1 MTNAAP
7 SASTRARPLVIGL
20 LLLSGATGLVYELT
34 WSKRLAN
41 LLGNTGQA
49 HAIVLSTF
57 MGGLALG
64 AWLLGRR
71 ADKVRKPLALYGTLE
86 LGIGAYA
93 LIMPRVLD
101 LAGSAYLKVAPGL
114 EGVARVSARLALASS
129 ALLIPTLLMGGTLPV
144 LMRHL
149 TERLGT
155 ARRELSL
162 LYAVNSLGA
171 SVGCLFA
178 GMSLVPTVGLE
189 TSERL
194 AAIINMLLGA
204 VAMVAG
210 WSREVAPNTETAG
223 EGGEGGAFGAAAVR
237 AALIGTAL
245 AGFTSM
251 TYETVWIRVLSI
263 VLGGTSYAF
272 TLILTA
278 FILGIAL
285 GSFWLSTRPDDNA
298 LKTFG
303 RLQLAL
309 VFAVLLSMMAYARL
323 PYAFIQVHARL
334 AHGPQT
340 WGTYQVL
347 SFVVCGLLLLPP
359 TFLLGA
365 SFPAAARV
373 ALRAMSDVGT
383 RLGTTYLWNTIGTVS
398 GALFGGLVF
407 LPAIGLEGT
416 LALALIANLLAAAWA
431 MLTPDSGIA
440 RPVALRWLIPSAV
453 ALLLAVVGTA
463 GWAQTL
469 ASSGRY
475 REWNR
480 GFDSY
485 AEFLTEVRGRS
496 DVKFYRDDVFA
507 SVLVGTQDGGRRY
520 LRINGK
526 VDGSNGNDID
536 TQILAAHLGILT
548 APKEVKRVLLVGVGA
563 GITAGSLLSHPIE
576 RLDVVEIS
584 PAVVDAV
591 ELFGP
596 DHHDAFKDPRCHV
609 YIEDART
616 FLTLSQEPYDLIV
629 SVPSNPWVSG
639 VSGLFSRDFFEM
651 AKGKLAPGGRLVQ
664 WIHTYESSVS
674 LVKLVVRTLRGSFEH
689 GTTWVG
695 PDDLV
700 MVASREEQT
709 FDPALIGTRMAQPRV
724 AEDLKRIRLTLP
736 STLLGRQVH
745 SDAVQKRFG
754 GEGPVNTDDHNALE
768 YGSPIAYFV
777 AEAVRVPDS
786 RRVAEERGELELT
799 KWLAGRALTKEEAAD
814 LYASLSW
821 VHPPDD
827 PLVRTAAAAWREA
840 APDSRAASIAY
851 GKALLRE
858 GDVVHASEVL
868 APLIGMGTEDEQ
880 LDPELCAA
888 WLEISRRVAT
898 REGAPWHASQ
908 TNVADAE
915 NRARK
920 SFERHPETDALDVV
934 LSAQRP

>member
-1 MTNAAP
+1 MK
-7 SASTRARPLVIGL
+7 SRAQPLVITL

-64 AWLLGRR
+64 AYLFGRR
-71 ADKVRKPLALYGTLE
+71 ADRAKRPLSLYGALE
-86 LGIGAYA
+86 LGIGLYA
-93 LIMPRVLD
+93 LVFPKVLAV
-101 LAGSAYLKVAPGL
+101 AGELYLRIAPGL
-114 EGVARVSARLALASS
+114 EGVPRLSARLGLAAS
-129 ALLIPTLLMGGTLPV
+129 ALLVPTLLMGGTLPV

-149 TERLGT
+149 TERLGS
-155 ARRELSL
+155 ARRQLSI

-178 GMSLVPTVGLE
+178 GMVLVPGVGLE
-189 TSERL
+189 VSERL
-194 AAIINMLLGA
+194 AAMVNLLLGA
-204 VAMVAG
+204 AAVVAG
-210 WSREVAPNTETAG
+210 WRAFASEPAG
-223 EGGEGGAFGAAAVR
+223 AESEADGQHFGASAVR
-237 AALIGTAL
+237 AALVGTAL

-278 FILGIAL
+278 FILGISL
-285 GSFWLSTRPDDNA
+285 GSFWLSTRPDENA
-298 LKTFG
+298 LRTFG

-309 VFAVLLSMMAYARL
+309 MFAVLLSMTAYARL
-323 PYAFIQVHARL
+323 PYAFMQVHARL
-334 AHGPQT
+334 DHGPQT

-347 SFVVCGLLLLPP
+347 SFLVCGALLLPP

-373 ALRAMSDVGT
+373 ALRAMSDVGA

-398 GALFGGLVF
+398 GALLGGLF
-407 LPAIGLEGT
+407 LLPLIGLEGT
-416 LALALIANLLAAAWA
+416 LALALIANLIAAAWA
-431 MLTPDSGIA
+431 MLADGSGVP
-440 RPVALRWLIPSAV
+440 RSLALRWLVPSAIALVV
-453 ALLLAVVGTA
+453 AVGATS
-463 GWAQTL
+463 GWASTL
-469 ASSGRY
+469 AASGRY

-480 GFDSY
+480 SFDGYSQ
-485 AEFLTEVRGRS
+485 FLDEVHSRS
-496 DVKFYRDDVFA
+496 TVRFYRDDVFA
-507 SVLVGTQDGGRRY
+507 SVLVGSQDDDRRY

-526 VDGSNGNDID
+526 VDGSNGTDID
-536 TQILAAHLGILT
+536 TQILAAHLGVLMH
-548 APKEVKRVLLVGVGA
+548 PKEVKRVLLVGVGA
-563 GITAGSLLSHPIE
+563 GITAGSLLAHPIE

-584 PAVVDAV
+584 PAVVEAA
-591 ELFGP
+591 EIFAP

-609 YIEDART
+609 HIEDART
-616 FLTLSQEPYDLIV
+616 FLALSQEPYDLIV

-700 MVASREEQT
+700 LVASREPQVLDFAT
-709 FDPALIGTRMAQPRV
+709 LAARMAQPKVRD
-724 AEDLKRIRLTLP
+724 DLSRIHLQLP
-736 STLLGRQVH
+736 TTLLGRQVH
-745 SDAVQKRFG
+745 PDEAQKRFG

-777 AEAVRVPDS
+777 AADVRVPDS
-786 RRVAEERGELELT
+786 RRLPEERGGLELS
-799 KWLAGRALTKEEAAD
+799 KFLSGRALTVEEAKD
-814 LYASLSW
+814 LYASLAW

-827 PLVRTAAAAWREA
+827 PLVRAAAAAWMDAAGDSVEA
-840 APDSRAASIAY
+840 AQAYAEASV
-851 GKALLRE
+851 RE
-858 GDVVHASEVL
+858 GDMLRARDVL
-868 APLIGMGTEDEQ
+868 TPFVARSPDSPDFWAT
-880 LDPELCAA
+880 
-888 WLEISRRVAT
+888 WLEATRRVSL
-898 REGAPWHASQ
+898 REGAPWHSAGVD
-908 TNVADAE
+908 VADAE
-915 NRARK
+915 NRARN
-920 SFERHPETDALDVV
+920 SLTAHPEHARLRTLLEVKT
-934 LSAQRP
+934 P

>member
-1 MTNAAP
+1 MT
-7 SASTRARPLVIGL
+7 SRSRPLVITL

-64 AWLLGRR
+64 AFLFGRR
-71 ADKVRKPLALYGTLE
+71 ADRARRPLSLYGVLE
-86 LGIGAYA
+86 LGIGLYA
-93 LIMPRVLD
+93 LALPTVLEIVGD
-101 LAGSAYLKVAPGL
+101 FYLRLAPGL
-114 EGVARVSARLALASS
+114 EGLPRLTARLGLAAS

-149 TERLGT
+149 TERLGS
-155 ARRELSL
+155 ARRELSI

-171 SVGCLFA
+171 SAGCLFA
-178 GMSLVPTVGLE
+178 GMILVPGVGLAV
-189 TSERL
+189 SERL
-194 AAIINMLLGA
+194 AAMVNLLLGA
-204 VAMVAG
+204 AAVIAG
-210 WSREVAPNTETAG
+210 WKQVASAPSAANTDTDG
-223 EGGEGGAFGAAAVR
+223 RHFGASAVR

-278 FILGIAL
+278 FILGISL

-298 LKTFG
+298 LRTFG

-309 VFAVLLSMMAYARL
+309 MFAVLISMTAYARL
-323 PYAFIQVHARL
+323 PYAFIQVHARID
-334 AHGPQT
+334 HGPQT
-340 WGTYQVL
+340 WGVYQVL
-347 SFVVCGLLLLPP
+347 SFLVCGALLLPP

-373 ALRAMSDVGT
+373 ALRAMNDVGA

-398 GALFGGLVF
+398 GALLGGLVL
-407 LPAIGLEGT
+407 LPLIGLEGT
-416 LALALIANLLAAAWA
+416 LALALVANLIAAGWALLA
-431 MLTPDSGIA
+431 DGSEVS
-440 RPVALRWLIPSAV
+440 RPMALRWLVPSAV
-453 ALLLAVVGTA
+453 ALAFAVSATS
-463 GWAQTL
+463 GWASTL
-469 ASSGRY
+469 AASGRY

-480 GFDSY
+480 SFDSY
-485 AEFLTEVRGRS
+485 AQFLDEVRSRS
-496 DVKFYRDDVFA
+496 TVRFYRDDVFA
-507 SVLVGTQDGGRRY
+507 SVLVGTQDDDRRY

-526 VDGSNGNDID
+526 VDGSNGTDID
-536 TQILAAHLGILT
+536 TQILAAHLGVLLH
-548 APKEVKRVLLVGVGA
+548 PKDVKRVLLVGVGA
-563 GITAGSLLSHPIE
+563 GITAGSLLAHPIE

-584 PAVVDAV
+584 PAVVEAAAI
-591 ELFGP
+591 FAP

-609 YIEDART
+609 HIEDART
-616 FLTLSQEPYDLIV
+616 FLQLSQEPYDLIV

-700 MVASREEQT
+700 LVAGREPQVLDLPT
-709 FDPALIGTRMAQPRV
+709 LTARMAQPKVRD
-724 AEDLKRIRLTLP
+724 DLARIHLQLP
-736 STLLGRQVH
+736 TTLLGRQVH
-745 SDAVQKRFG
+745 PDEAQKRFG
-754 GEGPVNTDDHNALE
+754 GEGPVNTDDHNVLE

-777 AEAVRVPDS
+777 AADVRVPDS
-786 RRVAEERGELELT
+786 RRLPDERGQLEIAKL
-799 KWLAGRALTKEEAAD
+799 LADRALTVDEAKD
-814 LYASLSW
+814 LYASLAW

-827 PLVRTAAAAWREA
+827 PLVRAAAASWFEADRESVA
-840 APDSRAASIAY
+840 AAQAYAAAS
-851 GKALLRE
+851 LRE
-858 GDVVHASEVL
+858 GDVMRAREVL
-868 APLIGMGTEDEQ
+868 APHVEKDV
-880 LDPELCAA
+880 DSPELWAT
-888 WLEISRRVAT
+888 WLEAIRRLST
-898 REGAPWHASQ
+898 REGAPWHAAPVD
-908 TNVADAE
+908 VADAE
-915 NRARK
+915 MRARK
-920 SFERHPETDALDVV
+920 SLANHPDHLRLQELLEQKT
-934 LSAQRP
+934 P

>member
-1 MTNAAP
+1 VT
-7 SASTRARPLVIGL
+7 SRARPLVITL
-20 LLLSGATGLVYELT
+20 LLLSGATGLVYELA

-64 AWLLGRR
+64 AYLFGRR
-71 ADKVRKPLALYGTLE
+71 ADRSKRPLTLYGALE
-86 LGIGAYA
+86 LGIGLYA
-93 LIMPRVLD
+93 LILPKVLEVSGE
-101 LAGSAYLKVAPGL
+101 LYLKVAPGL
-114 EGVARVSARLALASS
+114 SGLPRLSARLALAAS

-149 TERLGT
+149 TEKLGS
-155 ARRELSL
+155 ARRQLSI

-171 SVGCLFA
+171 SAGCLFA
-178 GMSLVPTVGLE
+178 GMWLVPGVGL
-189 TSERL
+189 TVSERL
-194 AAIINMLLGA
+194 AASVNLLLGA
-204 VAMVAG
+204 AAVVAG
-210 WSREVAPNTETAG
+210 WRLLATPGESSSAEKEAP
-223 EGGEGGAFGAAAVR
+223 AFGASAVR
-237 AALIGTAL
+237 AALVGTAL

-278 FILGIAL
+278 FILGISL
-285 GSFWLSTRPDDNA
+285 GSFWLSTRADENA
-298 LKTFG
+298 LRTFG
-303 RLQLAL
+303 KLQLAL
-309 VFAVLLSMMAYARL
+309 VFAVLVSMTAYARL

-334 AHGPQT
+334 DHGPQT

-347 SFVVCGLLLLPP
+347 SFVVCGALLLPP

-373 ALRAMSDVGT
+373 ALRAMSDVGA

-398 GALFGGLVF
+398 GALLGGLVL
-407 LPAIGLEGT
+407 LPVLGLEGT
-416 LALALIANLLAAAWA
+416 LALALVANL
-431 MLTPDSGIA
+431 
-440 RPVALRWLIPSAV
+440 VA
-453 ALLLAVVGTA
+453 A
-463 GWAQTL
+463 GWALLAEGSGVERKRAFTWLAPAGVALVVAVLGTSGWASTL
-469 ASSGRY
+469 AASGRY

-480 GFDSY
+480 SFDSY
-485 AEFLTEVRGRS
+485 AQFLEEVKARS
-496 DVKFYRDDVFA
+496 TIRFYRDDVFA
-507 SVLVGTQDGGRRY
+507 SVLVGTQDDDRRY

-526 VDGSNGNDID
+526 VDGSNGTDID
-536 TQILAAHLGILT
+536 TQILAAHLGVLLH
-548 APKEVKRVLLVGVGA
+548 PKEVKRVLLVGVGA

-584 PAVVDAV
+584 PAVVEAAAI
-591 ELFGP
+591 FKP
-596 DHHDAFKDPRCHV
+596 DHHDAFNDPRCHV

-616 FLTLSQEPYDLIV
+616 FLALSTEPYDLIV

-651 AKGKLAPGGRLVQ
+651 AKSKLAPGGRLVQ

-700 MVASREEQT
+700 LVASREPQELSLET
-709 FDPALIGTRMAQPRV
+709 LTTRMARPQV
-724 AEDLKRIRLTLP
+724 SADLARIHLKLP
-736 STLLGRQVH
+736 TTLLGRQVH
-745 SDAVQKRFG
+745 GDEAQKRFG
-754 GEGPVNTDDHNALE
+754 GEGPVNTDDHNVLE

-777 AEAVRVPDS
+777 AADVRVPDS
-786 RRVAEERGELELT
+786 RRVAEERGTLELAR
-799 KWLAGRALTKEEAAD
+799 LLNGRALSEAEAHD

-827 PLVRTAAAAWREA
+827 PLVRAAAAAWLDANAESVEA
-840 APDSRAASIAY
+840 AQAFAAA
-851 GKALLRE
+851 ALRQ
-858 GDVVHASEVL
+858 GDVLRAREVL
-868 APLIGMGTEDEQ
+868 RPLVDREVDSPDAYAT
-880 LDPELCAA
+880 
-888 WLEISRRVAT
+888 WLEATRRLST
-898 REGAPWHASQ
+898 REGSPWHAASAD
-908 TNVADAE
+908 VIDAE
-915 NRARK
+915 MRARK
-920 SFERHPETDALDVV
+920 SLLAHPEHLR
-934 LSAQRP
+934 LKELLESARP

>member
-1 MTNAAP
+1 MN
-7 SASTRARPLVIGL
+7 SRARPLVITL

-64 AWLLGRR
+64 AFLFGRR
-71 ADKVRKPLALYGTLE
+71 ADKSKRPLSLYGVLE
-86 LGIGAYA
+86 LGIGLYA
-93 LIMPRVLD
+93 LLLPQVLEVAGD
-101 LAGSAYLKVAPGL
+101 LYLRIAPGL
-114 EGVARVSARLALASS
+114 SGLPRLSARLGLAAS

-149 TERLGT
+149 TERLGS
-155 ARRELSL
+155 ARRELSI

-171 SVGCLFA
+171 SAGCLFA
-178 GMSLVPTVGLE
+178 GMMLVPGVGL
-189 TSERL
+189 TVSERL
-194 AAIINMLLGA
+194 AAMVNLLLGGAA
-204 VAMVAG
+204 VFAG
-210 WSREVAPNTETAG
+210 WSRIAGASPSAETPGDAP
-223 EGGEGGAFGAAAVR
+223 AFGVSAVR
-237 AALIGTAL
+237 AALVGTAL

-278 FILGIAL
+278 FILGISL
-285 GSFWLSTRPDDNA
+285 GSFWLSTRSDENA
-298 LKTFG
+298 LRTFG

-309 VFAVLLSMMAYARL
+309 VFAVLISMTAYARL

-334 AHGPQT
+334 DHGPQT

-373 ALRAMSDVGT
+373 ALRAMSDVGA

-398 GALFGGLVF
+398 GALLGGLVL
-407 LPAIGLEGT
+407 LPLLGLEGT
-416 LALALIANLLAAAWA
+416 LALALVANLVAAGWA
-431 MLTPDSGIA
+431 MLAEGSGVPRAQAIK
-440 RPVALRWLIPSAV
+440 
-453 ALLLAVVGTA
+453 LLVPAGLAMVLAVVGTS
-463 GWAQTL
+463 GWASTL
-469 ASSGRY
+469 AASGRY

-480 GFDSY
+480 SFDSY
-485 AEFLTEVRGRS
+485 AQFHDEVKARS
-496 DVKFYRDDVFA
+496 TIRFYRDDVFA
-507 SVLVGTQDGGRRY
+507 SVLVGTQDEDRRY

-526 VDGSNGNDID
+526 VDGSNGTDID

-548 APKEVKRVLLVGVGA
+548 HPREVKRVLLVGVGA
-563 GITAGSLLSHPIE
+563 GITAGSLLAHPIE

-584 PAVVDAV
+584 PAVVEAAAI
-591 ELFGP
+591 FKP
-596 DHHDAFKDPRCHV
+596 DHHDAFNDPRCHV
-609 YIEDART
+609 HIEDART
-616 FLTLSQEPYDLIV
+616 FLALSTEPYDLIV

-664 WIHTYESSVS
+664 WIHTYESSVA

-700 MVASREEQT
+700 LVASREPQV
-709 FDPALIGTRMAQPRV
+709 FDLETLTARMAQPKVR
-724 AEDLKRIRLTLP
+724 EDLARIHLQLP
-736 STLLGRQVH
+736 TTLLGRQVH
-745 SDAVQKRFG
+745 ADEAQKRFG
-754 GEGPVNTDDHNALE
+754 GEGLVNTDDHNVLE

-777 AEAVRVPDS
+777 AADVRVPDS
-786 RRVAEERGELELT
+786 RRLAEERGSLELT
-799 KWLAGRALTKEEAAD
+799 KVLAGRALTVEEAKD

-827 PLVRTAAAAWREA
+827 PLVRAAAAAWLEA
-840 APDSRAASIAY
+840 DGESIAAAQAYAAAS
-851 GKALLRE
+851 LRE
-858 GDVVHASEVL
+858 GDVMRAREVL
-868 APLIGMGTEDEQ
+868 QKHIDRDVDSPDVLAT
-880 LDPELCAA
+880 
-888 WLEISRRVAT
+888 WLEATRRLAT
-898 REGAPWHASQ
+898 REGAPWRAPAADVS
-908 TNVADAE
+908 DAE
-915 NRARK
+915 MRARK
-920 SFERHPETDALDVV
+920 ALTAHPGHVRLTELLESVG
-934 LSAQRP
+934 P

>member
-1 MTNAAP
+1 VTSGGAQVG
-7 SASTRARPLVIGL
+7 SARARPLVIGL

-64 AWLLGRR
+64 AYLLGRR
-71 ADKVRKPLALYGTLE
+71 ADKVRRPLALYGMLE
-86 LGIGAYA
+86 LGIGLYS

-101 LAGSAYLKVAPGL
+101 GAGAVYLTIAPGL
-114 EGVARVSARLALASS
+114 EGVARVSARLVLASS

-155 ARRELSL
+155 ARKELSL

-171 SVGCLFA
+171 SAGCLFA
-178 GMSLVPTVGLE
+178 GMTLVPTVGLT
-189 TSERL
+189 TSEQL
-194 AAIINMLLGA
+194 AAIINVLLGA
-204 VAMVAG
+204 VAVVFG
-210 WSREVAPNTETAG
+210 WKLEVAPVAKEDGPAPG
-223 EGGEGGAFGAAAVR
+223 SFGVAAVR
-237 AALIGTAL
+237 AALVGTAL

-309 VFAVLLSMMAYARL
+309 VFAVLISMMAYARL

-340 WGTYQVL
+340 WTTYQVL
-347 SFVVCGLLLLPP
+347 SFVVCGALLLPP

-373 ALRAMSDVGT
+373 ALRAVSDVGT
-383 RLGTTYLWNTIGTVS
+383 RLGTTYLWNTIGTVA
-398 GALFGGLVF
+398 GALLGGLVF

-416 LALALIANLLAAAWA
+416 LTLALIANLIAGGWA
-431 MLTPDSGIA
+431 MWTPDSGIE
-440 RPVALRWLIPSAV
+440 RKVAIRWLVPSAL
-453 ALLLAVVGTA
+453 ALVFAVIVTS
-463 GWAQTL
+463 GWASTL

-485 AEFLTEVRGRS
+485 AEFLAEVRARS
-496 DVKFYRDDVFA
+496 NVKFYRDDVFA
-507 SVLVGTQDGGRRY
+507 SVLVGEQDGDRRY

-548 APKEVKRVLLVGVGA
+548 HPGKVKRVLLVGVGA
-563 GITAGSLLSHPIE
+563 GITAGSLLAHPIE

-591 ELFGP
+591 GLFAP

-709 FDPALIGTRMAQPRV
+709 FDVATIGARMNEPKVKA
-724 AEDLKRIRLTLP
+724 DLARIRMSLP
-736 STLLGRQVH
+736 TTLLGRQVH
-745 SDAVQKRFG
+745 SDGVQKKFG

-786 RRVAEERGELELT
+786 RRIAGERSELELT
-799 KWLAGRALTKEEAAD
+799 KFLAGRALTADEAAD

-827 PLVRTAAAAWREA
+827 PLVRTAAAAWRDAE
-840 APDSRAASIAY
+840 PSSRLATIAY
-851 GKALLRE
+851 GRALVRE
-858 GDVVHASEVL
+858 GDVVKAFEVL
-868 APLIGMGTEDEQ
+868 SPLLASGEDEP
-880 LDPELCAA
+880 DLCAA
-888 WLEISRRVAT
+888 WLEISRRLAS
-898 REGAPWHASQ
+898 REGSPWHASPGD
-908 TNVADAE
+908 VADAE
-915 NRARK
+915 MRAKR
-920 SFERHPETDALDVV
+920 ALEKNPAHEGLQSV
-934 LSAQRP
+934 LDGSGS

>member
-1 MTNAAP
+1 MT
-7 SASTRARPLVIGL
+7 SRGRPLVIAL
-20 LLLSGATGLVYELT
+20 LLLSGSTGLVYELA

-64 AWLLGRR
+64 AYLFGRR
-71 ADKVRKPLALYGTLE
+71 ADRSKRPLSLYGVLEIGIGLYALALPWVLE
-86 LGIGAYA
+86 LMGGAY
-93 LIMPRVLD
+93 LQI
-101 LAGSAYLKVAPGL
+101 APGL
-114 EGVARVSARLALASS
+114 EGVARLSARLGLAAA
-129 ALLIPTLLMGGTLPV
+129 ALLVPTLLMGGTLPV
-144 LMRHL
+144 LMRHV
-149 TERLGT
+149 TEGLGS

-162 LYAVNSLGA
+162 LYAVNSFGA
-171 SVGCLFA
+171 SAGCLFA
-178 GMSLVPTVGLE
+178 GMMLVPGVGLAV
-189 TSERL
+189 SERL
-194 AAIINMLLGA
+194 AASVNLLLGA
-204 VAMVAG
+204 AAVVAG
-210 WSREVAPNTETAG
+210 WRRVAAEPTVASADTSG
-223 EGGEGGAFGAAAVR
+223 SFGASAVR
-237 AALIGTAL
+237 AALVGTAL

-285 GSFWLSTRPDDNA
+285 GSFWLSTRPDVNA
-298 LKTFG
+298 LRTFG

-309 VFAVLLSMMAYARL
+309 VFAVLVSMLAYARL
-323 PYAFIQVHARL
+323 PYAFMQVHARID
-334 AHGPQT
+334 HGPQT
-340 WGTYQVL
+340 WGVYQVL
-347 SFVVCGLLLLPP
+347 SFVVCGALLLPP

-373 ALRAMSDVGT
+373 ALRAMNDVGA

-398 GALFGGLVF
+398 GALLGGLVL

-416 LALALIANLLAAAWA
+416 LALALVANLIAAGWALLADGSEV
-431 MLTPDSGIA
+431 P
-440 RPVALRWLIPSAV
+440 RPFALKLLVPAGVALV
-453 ALLLAVVGTA
+453 LAVVGTS
-463 GWAQTL
+463 GWASTL
-469 ASSGRY
+469 AASGRY

-480 GFDSY
+480 SFESY
-485 AEFLTEVRGRS
+485 AQFLEEVRARS
-496 DVKFYRDDVFA
+496 TVRFYRDDVFA
-507 SVLVGTQDGGRRY
+507 SVLVGTQEPDRRY

-526 VDGSNGNDID
+526 VDGSNGTDID
-536 TQILAAHLGILT
+536 TQILAAHLGVLT
-548 APKEVKRVLLVGVGA
+548 HPGKVKRVLLVGVGA
-563 GITAGSLLSHPIE
+563 GITAGSLLTHELE

-584 PAVVDAV
+584 PAVVEAA
-591 ELFGP
+591 ELFSV
-596 DHHDAFKDPRCHV
+596 DHRNAFKDPRCHV
-609 YIEDART
+609 HIEDART
-616 FLTLSQEPYDLIV
+616 FLALSQEPYDLIV

-700 MVASREEQT
+700 LVASREPQN
-709 FDPALIGTRMAQPRV
+709 FDFAALTERMAAPKVRD
-724 AEDLKRIRLTLP
+724 DLARIHLQLP
-736 STLLGRQVH
+736 TTLLGRQVH
-745 SDAVQKRFG
+745 SDEAQKRFG

-777 AEAVRVPDS
+777 AADVRVPDS
-786 RRVAEERGELELT
+786 RRVPEERASLELSRV
-799 KWLAGRALTKEEAAD
+799 LGQRAMSVDEVKD

-827 PLVRTAAAAWREA
+827 PLVRSAAAQWLSLEPQSVHAASALAAAA
-840 APDSRAASIAY
+840 
-851 GKALLRE
+851 LRQ
-858 GDVVHASEVL
+858 GDVLRAREVL
-868 APLIGMGTEDEQ
+868 APHLESEPD
-880 LDPELCAA
+880 LPEFWAT
-888 WLEISRRVAT
+888 WLEATRRLAV
-898 REGAPWHASQ
+898 REGAPWHASKAD
-908 TNVADAE
+908 VADAE

-920 SFERHPETDALDVV
+920 SLAVHPGHERLEAL
-934 LSAQRP
+934 LEPKTP

>member
-1 MTNAAP
+1 MT
-7 SASTRARPLVIGL
+7 SRARPLVITL

-64 AWLLGRR
+64 AFLFGRR
-71 ADKVRKPLALYGTLE
+71 ADRSKRPLSLYGVLE
-86 LGIGAYA
+86 LGIGLSA
-93 LIMPRVLD
+93 LMLPRVLEVSGE
-101 LAGSAYLKVAPGL
+101 LYLHLAPGL
-114 EGVARVSARLALASS
+114 SGFPRLAARLGLAAS

-149 TERLGT
+149 TEGLGS
-155 ARRELSL
+155 ARRELSI

-171 SVGCLFA
+171 SAGCLFA
-178 GMSLVPTVGLE
+178 GMMLVPGLGLTV
-189 TSERL
+189 SERL
-194 AAIINMLLGA
+194 AAMVNLLLGGAA
-204 VAMVAG
+204 VVAG
-210 WSREVAPNTETAG
+210 WNRLATPSASSTEPTADAPT
-223 EGGEGGAFGAAAVR
+223 FGVSAVR

-278 FILGIAL
+278 FILGISL
-285 GSFWLSTRPDDNA
+285 GSFWLSTRSDENA
-298 LKTFG
+298 LRTFG

-309 VFAVLLSMMAYARL
+309 VFAVLISMTAYARL

-334 AHGPQT
+334 DHGPQT

-373 ALRAMSDVGT
+373 ALRAMSDVGA

-398 GALFGGLVF
+398 GALLGGLVL
-407 LPAIGLEGT
+407 LPLIGLEGT
-416 LALALIANLLAAAWA
+416 LALALVANLIAAAWA
-431 MLTPDSGIA
+431 
-440 RPVALRWLIPSAV
+440 
-453 ALLLAVVGTA
+453 LLAEGSGVPRAQAASLLVPAGVAMVIAVMGTS
-463 GWAQTL
+463 GWASTL
-469 ASSGRY
+469 AASGRY

-480 GFDSY
+480 SFDSY
-485 AEFLTEVRGRS
+485 SEFLAEVNARS
-496 DVKFYRDDVFA
+496 TIRFYRDDVFA
-507 SVLVGTQDGGRRY
+507 SVLVGTQDDDRRY

-526 VDGSNGNDID
+526 VDGSNGSDID
-536 TQILAAHLGILT
+536 TQILAAHLGILMH
-548 APKEVKRVLLVGVGA
+548 PREVKRVLLVGVGA
-563 GITAGSLLSHPIE
+563 GITAGSLLTHPIE

-584 PAVVDAV
+584 PAVVEAAAI
-591 ELFGP
+591 FKP
-596 DHHDAFKDPRCHV
+596 DHHDAFNDPRCHV
-609 YIEDART
+609 HIEDART
-616 FLTLSQEPYDLIV
+616 FLALSTEPYDLIV

-639 VSGLFSRDFFEM
+639 VSGLFSKDFFEM

-664 WIHTYESSVS
+664 WIHTYESSVP
-674 LVKLVVRTLRGSFEH
+674 LVKLVVRTLRGSFQH

-700 MVASREEQT
+700 MVASAEEQVL
-709 FDPALIGTRMAQPRV
+709 DLGTLAERMARPLVR
-724 AEDLKRIRLTLP
+724 ADLARIHLQLP
-736 STLLGRQVH
+736 TTLLGRQVH
-745 SDAVQKRFG
+745 ADEAQKRFG
-754 GEGPVNTDDHNALE
+754 GEGLVNTDDHNVLE

-777 AEAVRVPDS
+777 AADVRVPDS
-786 RRVAEERGELELT
+786 RRIVEERASLELT
-799 KWLAGRALTKEEAAD
+799 KVLAGRALSFEEAGD

-827 PLVRTAAAAWREA
+827 PLVRAAAAAWMESDASSVEA
-840 APDSRAASIAY
+840 AQAFAAAS
-851 GKALLRE
+851 LRQ
-858 GDVVHASEVL
+858 GDVLRAREVL
-868 APLIGMGTEDEQ
+868 KPFVDR
-880 LDPELCAA
+880 DVDSPEATA
-888 WLEISRRVAT
+888 TWLEATRRLST
-898 REGAPWHASQ
+898 REGAPWHTASAD
-908 TNVADAE
+908 VIDAE

-920 SFERHPETDALDVV
+920 SLAAHPGHLRLTAL
-934 LSAQRP
+934 LEAKRP

>member
-1 MTNAAP
+1 M
-7 SASTRARPLVIGL
+7 

-64 AWLLGRR
+64 AFLLGRR
-71 ADKVRKPLALYGTLE
+71 ADRARRPLALYGFLE

-93 LIMPRVLD
+93 LVMPSVLEVM
-101 LAGSAYLKVAPGL
+101 ASVYLKVAPGL
-114 EGVARVSARLALASS
+114 EGVPRLSARLALAAS
-129 ALLIPTLLMGGTLPV
+129 ALIIPTLLMGGTLPV

-149 TERLGT
+149 TEKLGT

-178 GMSLVPTVGLE
+178 GMTLVPAVGLLA
-189 TSERL
+189 SERM
-194 AAIINMLLGA
+194 AAVVNMALGA
-204 VAMVAG
+204 VAVVSG
-210 WSREVAPNTETAG
+210 WKRVVTSESSTSTEA
-223 EGGEGGAFGAAAVR
+223 EPGAFGVGAVR

-285 GSFWLSTRPDDNA
+285 GSFWLSTRPDTNA
-298 LKTFG
+298 LQMFG
-303 RLQLAL
+303 KLQLAL
-309 VFAVLLSMMAYARL
+309 VFAVLISMTAYARL
-323 PYAFIQVHARL
+323 PYAFIQVNAKL
-334 AHGPQT
+334 QHGPQSWT
-340 WGTYQVL
+340 VYQGL
-347 SFVVCGLLLLPP
+347 SFVMCGALLLPP

-373 ALRAMSDVGT
+373 ALRAVSDVGT
-383 RLGTTYLWNTIGTVS
+383 RLGTTYLWNTIGTVT
-398 GALFGGLVF
+398 GALLGGLVF
-407 LPAIGLEGT
+407 LPLIGLEGT
-416 LALALIANLLAAAWA
+416 LILALIANLIAAGWA
-431 MLTPDSGIA
+431 LLTPGVEIE
-440 RPVALRWLIPSAV
+440 RPRALRWLVPSAI
-453 ALLLAVVGTA
+453 ALLISVLATH
-463 GWAQTL
+463 GWASTL

-480 GFDSY
+480 GFESY
-485 AEFLTEVRGRS
+485 SEFLEEVKARS

-507 SVLVGTQDGGRRY
+507 SVLVGEQSGDRRY

-526 VDGSNGNDID
+526 VDGSNGGDID

-548 APKEVKRVLLVGVGA
+548 HPGKVKRVLLVGVGA
-563 GITAGSLLSHPIE
+563 GITAGSLLAHDIE

-584 PAVVDAV
+584 PAVVDAA
-591 ELFGP
+591 ELFKL
-596 DHHDAFKDPRCHV
+596 DHRDAFRDPRCHV

-616 FLTLSQEPYDLIV
+616 FLTLSTEPYDLIV

-664 WIHTYESSVS
+664 WIHTYESAVH

-700 MVASREEQT
+700 MIASREEQS
-709 FDPALIGTRMAQPRV
+709 FDFVKITQTMQQERV
-724 AEDLKRIRLTLP
+724 AADLKRIRITLP
-736 STLLGRQVH
+736 TTLLGRQVH
-745 SDAVQKRFG
+745 ADATQKRFG
-754 GEGPVNTDDHNALE
+754 GEGPVNTDDHNVLE
-768 YGSPIAYFV
+768 YGSPIAYFSASPV
-777 AEAVRVPDS
+777 KVPDS
-786 RRVAEERGELELT
+786 RRIAAERPELELV
-799 KWLAGRALTKEEAAD
+799 KFLNGRKLDEKEAAD

-827 PLVRTAAAAWREA
+827 PLVRTAAAAWRDA
-840 APDSRAASIAY
+840 APSSNDAQLAY
-851 GKALLRE
+851 GMALIRE
-858 GDVVHASEVL
+858 GDVVRAREVL
-868 APLIGMGTEDEQ
+868 SPLVAAG
-880 LDPELCAA
+880 LDSPDLWAS
-888 WLEISRRVAT
+888 WLELVRRLSS
-898 REGAPWHASQ
+898 REGSPWHAVELD
-908 TNVADAE
+908 VADAE

-920 SFERHPETDALDVV
+920 SFEKNPDHPRLEAL
-934 LSAQRP
+934 LGENQP

>member
-1 MTNAAP
+1 M
-7 SASTRARPLVIGL
+7 

-64 AWLLGRR
+64 AFLLGRR
-71 ADKVRKPLALYGTLE
+71 ADRARRPLALYGLLE

-93 LIMPRVLD
+93 LVMPAVLD
-101 LAGSAYLKVAPGL
+101 AMAGVYLGVAPGL
-114 EGVARVSARLALASS
+114 EGVARLSARLALAAS
-129 ALLIPTLLMGGTLPV
+129 ALIIPTLLMGGTLPV

-178 GMSLVPTVGLE
+178 GMSLVPAVGLL

-194 AAIINMLLGA
+194 AAVVNMTLGA
-204 VAMVAG
+204 VAVVSGWKRVAEPA
-210 WSREVAPNTETAG
+210 SVADTAEAEQG
-223 EGGEGGAFGAAAVR
+223 STAFGASAVR

-285 GSFWLSTRPDDNA
+285 GSFWLSTRPDTNA
-298 LKTFG
+298 LRMFG
-303 RLQLAL
+303 KLQLAL
-309 VFAVLLSMMAYARL
+309 VFAVLVSMTAYARL
-323 PYAFIQVHARL
+323 PYAFIQVNAKL
-334 AHGPQT
+334 QHGPQS
-340 WGTYQVL
+340 WGVYQVL
-347 SFVVCGLLLLPP
+347 SFVMCGALLLPP

-373 ALRAMSDVGT
+373 ALRAVSDVGT
-383 RLGTTYLWNTIGTVS
+383 RLGTTYLWNTIGTVT
-398 GALFGGLVF
+398 GALLGGLVF
-407 LPAIGLEGT
+407 LPLIGLEGT
-416 LALALIANLLAAAWA
+416 LALALVANLIAAGWA
-431 MLTPDSGIA
+431 LLTPGVEVERKRA
-440 RPVALRWLIPSAV
+440 VRWLVPSAV
-453 ALLLAVVGTA
+453 ALLIAVVATR
-463 GWAQTL
+463 GWAATL

-480 GFDSY
+480 GFDGY
-485 AEFLTEVRGRS
+485 AQFLDEVRARS

-507 SVLVGTQDGGRRY
+507 SVLVGEQSGDRRY

-526 VDGSNGNDID
+526 VDGSNGGDID

-548 APKEVKRVLLVGVGA
+548 HPKEVKRVLLVGVGA
-563 GITAGSLLSHPIE
+563 GITAGSLLAHPIE

-584 PAVVDAV
+584 PAVVDAA
-591 ELFGP
+591 ELFKL
-596 DHHDAFKDPRCHV
+596 DHRDAFKDPRCHV

-664 WIHTYESSVS
+664 WIHTYESAVH

-700 MVASREEQT
+700 MIASREEQT
-709 FDPALIGTRMAQPRV
+709 FELEKLSARMALARV
-724 AEDLKRIRLTLP
+724 QEDLKRIRITLP
-736 STLLGRQVH
+736 TTLLGRQVH
-745 SDAVQKRFG
+745 GDATQKRFG
-754 GEGPVNTDDHNALE
+754 GEGPVNTDDHNRLE
-768 YGSPIAYFV
+768 YDSPIAYFSASPV
-777 AEAVRVPDS
+777 KVPDS
-786 RRVAEERGELELT
+786 RRIAQERPELELV
-799 KWLAGRALTKEEAAD
+799 KLLNGRALTEAEAAD

-840 APDSRAASIAY
+840 APASSDAQLAY
-851 GKALLRE
+851 GMALVRE
-858 GDVVHASEVL
+858 GDVVHAREII
-868 APLIGMGTEDEQ
+868 APLVASG
-880 LDPELCAA
+880 LDSPDLWAT
-888 WLEISRRVAT
+888 WLEIARRLSS
-898 REGAPWHASQ
+898 REGAPWHAVQ
-908 TNVADAE
+908 IDVADAE
-915 NRARK
+915 IRAQK
-920 SFERHPETDALDVV
+920 SFEQHPDHPRLEAL
-934 LSAQRP
+934 LGESQP